1 MRRVAPIIPLA
12 VLLVALSPVA
22 AQTVRRPVGMQRG
35 SYSVAYRRRGIR
47 ITLRFAA
54 RSFPRHA
61 LIAVTDTITNISNR
75 HLATIEPFDSAHSGP
90 YRWPIVSL
98 ESVNAHGQGAQP
110 APPVP
115 IMIPRCPAPPAS
127 RLPIG
132 KSRVEHQLIV
142 LWTTR
147 LVAPARL
154 YNVVHRGYWG
164 FDLKGPTVRFRLYRA
179 AASTASITGRRG
191 SIGPSIPCAPRRDG
205 TSQPAG
211 STVRSR
217 LWCTPDRDV
226 DSSDASPSTRCSQDE
241 VGYHW
246 RMVHH
251 VVNHGLANYTFA
263 LWRYG

>member
-35 SYSVAYRRRGIR
+35 SYSVAYRGRGIR
-47 ITLRFAA
+47 STLRFAA

-115 IMIPRCPAPPAS
+115 IMIPMCPAPPAS

-147 LVAPARL
+147 LVATARL

-179 AASTASITGRRG
+179 ASPAMTLLPGRSNFRLAPPAGAGGTYYFESWGRCTRAAGGGLDGIYYWTARVDRTINTL
-191 SIGPSIPCAPRRDG
+191 CAPARWYVA
-205 TSQPAG
+205 AG
-211 STVRSR
+211 R
-217 LWCTPDRDV
+217 LNRPIATLVYPG
-226 DSSDASPSTRCSQDE
+226 P
-241 VGYHW
+241 
-246 RMVHH
+246 
-251 VVNHGLANYTFA
+251 
-263 LWRYG
+263 